1 MPSFGKRIPL
11 MREHFNEFELAYGD
25 DPNGKSRR
33 VDQGEMGRWRCF
45 TREEIAKRGSNLDIS
60 WLRDES
66 LQSGD
71 GLLEPDVI
79 AAEIM
84 LRLQAAM
91 EEMEVL
97 TILLEGEEETET
109 ALLE

>member
-1 MPSFGKRIPL
+1 
-11 MREHFNEFELAYGD
+11 MRSHFTEFELAYGD
-25 DPNGKSRR
+25 DPNGKSGR
-33 VDQGEMGRWRCF
+33 VDQGETGRWRCF

-71 GLLEPDVI
+71 DLPEPDTI

-84 LRLQAAM
+84 VRLQTAM
-91 EEMEVL
+91 EEMEAL
-97 TILLEGEEETET
+97 SELLEGEEI
-109 ALLE
+109 A

>member
-1 MPSFGKRIPL
+1 L
-11 MREHFNEFELAYGD
+11 FELAYGD

-33 VDQGEMGRWRCF
+33 VDQGETGRWRCF
-45 TREEIAKRGSNLDIS
+45 TREEIAKRGNNLDIS

-71 GLLEPDVI
+71 GLPEPDAI
-79 AAEIM
+79 TAQIM
-84 LRLQAAM
+84 LRLQTAM
-91 EEMEVL
+91 EEMEAL
-97 TILLEGEEETET
+97 TALLGDEEETET

>member
-1 MPSFGKRIPL
+1 L
-11 MREHFNEFELAYGD
+11 FELAYGD

-33 VDQGEMGRWRCF
+33 VDQGETGRWRCF
-45 TREEIAKRGSNLDIS
+45 TREEIAKRGNNLDIS

-71 GLLEPDVI
+71 GLPEPDVI

-84 LRLQAAM
+84 LRLQTAM
-91 EEMEVL
+91 EEMEAL
-97 TILLEGEEETET
+97 TELLESEEVT
-109 ALLE
+109 

>member
-1 MPSFGKRIPL
+1 L
-11 MREHFNEFELAYGD
+11 
-25 DPNGKSRR
+25 
-33 VDQGEMGRWRCF
+33 
-45 TREEIAKRGSNLDIS
+45 TREEIAKRGNNLDIY

-71 GLLEPDVI
+71 GLPEPEII

-84 LRLQAAM
+84 MRLQTAM
-91 EEMEVL
+91 EEMEAL
-97 TILLEGEEETET
+97 TALLDDEEETET